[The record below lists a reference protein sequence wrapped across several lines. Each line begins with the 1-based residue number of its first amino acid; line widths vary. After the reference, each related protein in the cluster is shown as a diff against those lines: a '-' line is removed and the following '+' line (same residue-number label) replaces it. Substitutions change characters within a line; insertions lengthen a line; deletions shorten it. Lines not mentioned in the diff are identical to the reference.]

1 MAWNE
6 PGKGQDPWGQGGNNN
21 PPDLDE
27 VIKNFQKKFGGL
39 FGGGEG
45 GDGSG
50 KGLGIGTILVL
61 GLLLWAVFG
70 IYIVD
75 PAERAVIL
83 RFGKY
88 HATTEPG
95 PHWHMRLIDTKVQV
109 NVDELRSYPLE
120 QLMLTQDE
128 NIVAVDLTIQYK
140 IKDVK
145 DYVINVRSP
154 DNTLRHATES
164 ALRQT
169 VGKSRLDY
177 VLTEGREVVADDI
190 LEMLQTLL
198 DRYGAGLQVTAVNM
212 QRAEP
217 PDQVRDA
224 FDDVIKAR
232 EDKIRLRN
240 EAEAYANQIVPVAR
254 GNAQRLLAEANAYRD
269 SVIAR
274 AEGEATRFDQLLV
287 EYEKA
292 PQVTRERL
300 YLEAV
305 ESVLT
310 NTTKVMVDVEGGNN
324 LMYLPLDRLMSRPGA
339 NTDSKANSD
348 TSALSPGGVVD
359 RVRERLSASNA
370 ANQLSSNRDRSRSRE
385 RRM

>member
-27 VIKNFQKKFGGL
+27 VIKKLQKKFGGL
-39 FGGGEG
+39 FGGGDS
-45 GDGSG
+45 GDGTT
-50 KGLGIGTILVL
+50 KGLGLGALVVLATIV
-61 GLLLWAVFG
+61 WAAFG

-88 HATTEPG
+88 HSTAEPG
-95 PHWHMRLIDTKVQV
+95 PHWRMPLVDTKVLV
-109 NVDELRSYPLE
+109 NVDELRSHPLE

-145 DYVINVRSP
+145 NYVINVLHP
-154 DNTLRHATES
+154 DNTLKLATES
-164 ALRQT
+164 ALRQV
-169 VGKSRLDY
+169 VGKSKLDY
-177 VLTEGREVVADDI
+177 VLTDGREVVADNI
-190 LEMLQTLL
+190 LELLQTLL
-198 DRYGAGLQVTAVNM
+198 DRYGAGLVVTAVNM
-212 QRAEP
+212 QKAEP
-217 PDQVRDA
+217 PEQVRDA

-232 EDKIRLRN
+232 EDKVRLRN

-254 GNAQRLLAEANAYRD
+254 GNAQRLLAEANAYRE
-269 SVIAR
+269 SVIAH
-274 AEGEATRFDQLLV
+274 ADGEAKRFDQLLV

-292 PQVTRERL
+292 PKVTRERL
-300 YLEAV
+300 YLEAI

-310 NTTKVMVDVEGGNN
+310 NTTKVMIDVEGGNN
-324 LMYLPLDRLMSRPGA
+324 LVYLPLDKLIGGTA
-339 NTDSKANSD
+339 NTDRKAEVKTNELG
-348 TSALSPGGVVD
+348 TGIVD
-359 RVRERLSASNA
+359 KVRDS
-370 ANQLSSNRDRSRSRE
+370 LSSAQANEILSSRDRSRSRE
-385 RRM
+385 RGM